1 MNGQIIDASRPL
13 IVGIDIGGTKTHMR
27 AMAADGL
34 GDSRAPLDRVL
45 PSSQWRT
52 RGWTEDARG
61 LLDLLAEFVGGST
74 VVALAIGAHGCDDD
88 SECAA
93 FEAALRE
100 LTDIPLSVVN
110 DAELMPLALGMPG
123 QIGVVAGTGSIAVC
137 RPSGKGM
144 MSAGGW
150 GWVVGDE
157 GSAAGLVRE
166 AVRAVARHLD
176 AGGDEHEPLSLALLA
191 SMSVPAVPRLGSA
204 LAALGG
210 AAAVGAH
217 AEAVFAAAE
226 AGSALAS
233 KVIEEGGRELAR
245 LVMHLDARG
254 ADVRNVVA
262 GGSVIVAQPSLWAAF
277 SDAVTLSSAGR
288 ITPHLFSGSPV
299 DGACRLAATLVGPPA
314 GSQSP
319 GAKTTAPI

>member
-1 MNGQIIDASRPL
+1 MSVQTIDARPPL
-13 IVGIDIGGTKTHMR
+13 IVGIDIGGTKTHLR
-27 AMAADGL
+27 AVAVDAVGEL
-34 GDSRAPLDRVL
+34 HSPLDRVL
-45 PSSQWRT
+45 PSSRWRT
-52 RGWTEDARG
+52 RSWTEDARG
-61 LLDLLAEFVGGST
+61 LLDLLAEFVGGTT
-74 VVALAIGAHGCDDD
+74 VAAMAVGAHGCDDD
-88 SECAA
+88 DECAA
-93 FEAALRE
+93 FAAALRA
-100 LTDIPLSVVN
+100 LTGIPLLVVN

-137 RPSGKGM
+137 RPHGQGM

-150 GWVVGDE
+150 GWIVGDE

-166 AVRAVARHLD
+166 AVRAVGRHLD
-176 AGGDEHEPLSLALLA
+176 AGGEEDEPLSLALLA

-217 AEAVFAAAE
+217 AEAVFAAAD
-226 AGSALAS
+226 AGSALARR
-233 KVIEEGGRELAR
+233 VIDDGGRELAR

-254 ADVRNVVA
+254 ADARDVVA

-277 SDAVTLSSAGR
+277 SDAVRQASGGR

-299 DGACRLAATLVGPPA
+299 EGACRLAATLVRPPA
-314 GSQSP
+314 GDHGFGSR
-319 GAKTTAPI
+319 TTELI

>member
-1 MNGQIIDASRPL
+1 MSAQVPQAGRPL

-27 AMAADGL
+27 AVVADAL
-34 GDSRAPLDRVL
+34 SEPSPPLDRVL
-45 PSSQWRT
+45 ASSRWRT
-52 RGWTEDARG
+52 RGWNDDARG
-61 LLDLLAEFVGGST
+61 LLDLLAQFVDRTT

-93 FEAALRE
+93 FEAALRA
-100 LTDIPLSVVN
+100 LTDIPLLVVN

-137 RPSGKGM
+137 RPCGQGM

-166 AVRAVARHLD
+166 AVRAVGRHLD
-176 AGGDEHEPLSLALLA
+176 AGGEEDEPLSLALLA

-217 AEAVFAAAE
+217 AEAVFAAAA
-226 AGSALAS
+226 AGSALARR
-233 KVIEEGGRELAR
+233 VIEEGGRELAR

-254 ADVRNVVA
+254 AAARDVVA
-262 GGSVIVAQPSLWAAF
+262 GGSVIVAQPTLWAAF
-277 SDAVTLSSAGR
+277 SGAVTLASAGR
-288 ITPHLFSGSPV
+288 ITPHLFTGSPV
-299 DGACRLAATLVGPPA
+299 EGACRLAATLVRPPA
-314 GSQSP
+314 GVHGP
-319 GAKTTAPI
+319 GSKTTALI

>member
-1 MNGQIIDASRPL
+1 MSERILDASRPL
-13 IVGIDIGGTKTHMR
+13 IVGIDIGGTKTHIR
-27 AMAADGL
+27 AMAPDGL
-34 GDSRAPLDRVL
+34 GELPAPLDRIL

-52 RGWTEDARG
+52 RGWTEDARA
-61 LLDLLAEFVGGST
+61 LFDLLAGFVDT
-74 VVALAIGAHGCDDD
+74 KAVVAMAIGAHGCDDD

-93 FEAALRE
+93 FEAALRG
-100 LTDIPLSVVN
+100 LTDIPLLVVN

-137 RPSGKGM
+137 RPRGLGM

-150 GWVVGDE
+150 GGVVGDE

-176 AGGDEHEPLSLALLA
+176 AGGDEDEPLSLALMA
-191 SMSVPAVPRLGSA
+191 SISVPSVTRLGSA
-204 LAALGG
+204 LASLGG
-210 AAAVGAH
+210 AAAIGAH

-226 AGSALAS
+226 AGSALARR
-233 KVIEEGGRELAR
+233 VIEEGGRELAR

-254 ADVRNVVA
+254 ADVRHVVA

-277 SDAVTLSSAGR
+277 SDAVTLASAGR

-299 DGACRLAATLVGPPA
+299 EGACHLAATLVPPSS
-314 GSQSP
+314 GNERRC
-319 GAKTTAPI
+319 GKTAEHL